1 MASPPGE
8 KLSAKRTDEGRA
20 DRGLSFVGC
29 CGRLAPHPPSVG
41 ASGTFPQGGRHSYR
55 VVRRGGIY
63 PSREVCAS
71 GSARGRHKCLPYRPT
86 GRRVLSVTLR
96 AGHARPLQGS
106 GLNQTWNNSAI
117 SCSFSWEPM
126 TQSLPVTS
134 GPQVRISCSPGTMS
148 NSYQVSPPST
158 MPLARRI
165 MP

>member
-1 MASPPGE
+1 MRSRNCSTFDKNAFPLGGRCPRPRPRADEGRACRSSPRMTGRDQLSPHQSASRTASPPGE

-41 ASGTFPQGGRHSYR
+41 ASGTFPQGGRHSY
-55 VVRRGGIY
+55 
-63 PSREVCAS
+63 
-71 GSARGRHKCLPYRPT
+71 
-86 GRRVLSVTLR
+86 
-96 AGHARPLQGS
+96 
-106 GLNQTWNNSAI
+106 QTWNNSAI

-134 GPQVRISCSPGTMS
+134 GPQGRISCSPGTMS